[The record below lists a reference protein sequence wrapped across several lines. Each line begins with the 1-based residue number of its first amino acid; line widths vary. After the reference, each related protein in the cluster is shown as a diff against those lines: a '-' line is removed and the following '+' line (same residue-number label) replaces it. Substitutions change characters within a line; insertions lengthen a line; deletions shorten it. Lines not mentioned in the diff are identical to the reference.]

1 MAARGQVSSG
11 ASVEGNA
18 DQLCNGT
25 VARAASLHRNF
36 VCYQRC
42 SIALERWFIRHVLAS
57 FLVLV
62 SRASIPRTVSVP
74 TVVVRCCVSLLLQ
87 PNQWGDAASHDCR
100 SSCIPNQFY
109 LFAVTRGL
117 PFWRVIP
124 VSQSSVL
131 F

>member
-42 SIALERWFIRHVLAS
+42 SIALERWFIRHILAVILGLSFSGIDPADCVCSDGGCSLLRVVAFAVQPVVGMPHLMTAEVLAFRIGFIS
-57 FLVLV
+57 
-62 SRASIPRTVSVP
+62 
-74 TVVVRCCVSLLLQ
+74 
-87 PNQWGDAASHDCR
+87 
-100 SSCIPNQFY
+100 
-109 LFAVTRGL
+109 
-117 PFWRVIP
+117 
-124 VSQSSVL
+124 
-131 F
+131 